1 MENVN
6 VENKVVEY
14 EIITTKK
21 YRQVVKVQ
29 FDEKYSDELDETK
42 ITPSDLDFELGDEIK
57 DEETHTFSTKIV
69 NEPLET
75 GFRSRTTENGLIT
88 FDGDN
93 EKRVRWGN
101 FVPKETKSVLVYKSH
116 YHYGKNNGDKIIYL
130 NCPIDLVEQL
140 WRSSNFK
147 DLSSYI
153 ISYEYLNDEV
163 RRKEENN
170 YENIKEEEIY
180 NSNIGLHYDDDKVEN
195 GLDLLKTIYK
205 KQNKKGVRIVVFEV
219 QKYVGLGQQPHTDYY
234 SKGLHIPYESSKNLI
249 HLDDKK

>member
-42 ITPSDLDFELGDEIK
+42 ITPSDLDFELGNEI
-57 DEETHTFSTKIV
+57 DGERTHTFSTKIV

-75 GFRSRTTENGLIT
+75 GFRSRTSKNGLIT
-88 FDGDN
+88 FDGDTKK
-93 EKRVRWGN
+93 EVCWGN

-140 WRSSNFK
+140 WRSSNLK

-153 ISYEYLNDEV
+153 INYEYL
-163 RRKEENN
+163 
-170 YENIKEEEIY
+170 
-180 NSNIGLHYDDDKVEN
+180 DD
-195 GLDLLKTIYK
+195 
-205 KQNKKGVRIVVFEV
+205 F
-219 QKYVGLGQQPHTDYY
+219 VG
-234 SKGLHIPYESSKNLI
+234 
-249 HLDDKK
+249 